1 MAACADLLACE
12 QANRIW
18 GRTLYAA
25 APHDFFEAPGK
36 CSNGCK
42 KGEWYA
48 PCADAFAES
57 SSCTSRELLVF
68 THLPKAGGTSLAKS
82 LRAELS
88 KSQRGVCHL
97 YWNGEGRAGFCR
109 DVRRWVGQ
117 RNVRYAPP
125 LPVAPRAAHNGS
137 LASALPFAHCHL
149 LVAQH
154 MDASLVHMIRD
165 AHPTLRVRPLLLVRE
180 PTARFFAEHAYKKHC
195 LWRQQG
201 LPAPPQGW
209 AISTE
214 ARIAQL
220 RRRPPVQRAELAR
233 FLGGDSWASCT
244 PRRDDDGGWLADELR
259 GGKIAVEY
267 EWVGVLE
274 MLPQSVRLLRHVL
287 GWQNDFRIDHA
298 NSLCVAVPDDER
310 PTAAQ
315 RAEVA
320 ELLADDIKL
329 YTQLRERFEQQYH
342 AAFGESAA
350 AVSAANSDLARSP
363 ADARPR
369 FSLPS
374 SSKPSPDSA
383 LGGGAGRLDGWLN
396 SLVG

>member
-1 MAACADLLACE
+1 M
-12 QANRIW
+12 
-18 GRTLYAA
+18 
-25 APHDFFEAPGK
+25 
-36 CSNGCK
+36 
-42 KGEWYA
+42 
-48 PCADAFAES
+48 
-57 SSCTSRELLVF
+57 
-68 THLPKAGGTSLAKS
+68 
-82 LRAELS
+82 
-88 KSQRGVCHL
+88 CHL
-97 YWNGEGRAGFCR
+97 FWNGEGRAGFCR

-125 LPVAPRAAHNGS
+125 LPVAHAGHNGS

-274 MLPQSVRLLRHVL
+274 MLPQSVRLLRHVWAGSGIL
-287 GWQNDFRIDHA
+287 GSTTPTRSASPCPTMSADGGA
-298 NSLCVAVPDDER
+298 AGGVAK
-310 PTAAQ
+310 
-315 RAEVA
+315 
-320 ELLADDIKL
+320 LLADDIKL
-329 YTQLRERFEQQYH
+329 YTQLKERFEQQYH
-342 AAFGESAA
+342 AAFGESAS
-350 AVSAANSDLARSP
+350 AVSAASADLARSP

-374 SSKPSPDSA
+374 SSSEPGFRAS
-383 LGGGAGRLDGWLN
+383 GAGRLGGWLH
-396 SLVG
+396 SWLG